1 MDLQHVAV
9 EKGRVTRITL
19 RRPPLNVLNLAM
31 LAELRQAFTSVS
43 RGRPAVV
50 VLAADGKAFSAG
62 VDIADHTEA
71 NVGGMLE
78 LFHAIFHTM
87 ADLDAPVIALV
98 QGAALGGG
106 CELISACDLVVAAA
120 SARFGQPEIRVGAFP
135 PVAAVELP
143 RAMGPRHA
151 AEMLFTG
158 ETISADQAA
167 AGGLINRV
175 FPDATFA
182 ADAATYIELVSRHS
196 GPVLAYTKEALRL
209 GRGRTLQEA
218 LPDLETLYL
227 DKLMKTHDAREG
239 LDAFMEKRQPQ
250 FQDS

>member
-1 MDLQHVAV
+1 MNLQHVAV
-9 EKGRVTRITL
+9 DSGRVARITL
-19 RRPPLNVLNLAM
+19 RRAPLNVLNLKM
-31 LAELRQAFTSVS
+31 LAELGQAFTSVS
-43 RGRPAVV
+43 RDRPAVV
-50 VLAADGKAFSAG
+50 VLAAEGKAFSAG
-62 VDIADHTEA
+62 VDIADHTEEK
-71 NVGGMLE
+71 VGGMLE
-78 LFHAIFHTM
+78 LFHTIFRTM
-87 ADLDAPVIALV
+87 ADMDAPVIALV

-106 CELISACDLVVAAA
+106 CELITACDLAVATA

-143 RAMGPRHA
+143 VAMGPRRA

-158 ETISADQAA
+158 ETISAEEAA
-167 AGGLINRV
+167 TGGLINRV

-182 ADAATYIELVSRHS
+182 TDAAAYVELVSRHS
-196 GPVLAYTKEALRL
+196 GAVLACTKEALRL

-239 LDAFMEKRQPQ
+239 LTAFMEKRRPD
-250 FQDS
+250 FKDS

>member
-1 MDLQHVAV
+1 MTLQYVAV
-9 EKGRVTRITL
+9 DSGRVARITL
-19 RRPPLNVLNLAM
+19 NRPPLNVLNLEM
-31 LAELRQAFTSVS
+31 LAELDRAFKKVAAEQ
-43 RGRPAVV
+43 PAVL
-50 VLAADGKAFSAG
+50 VLAAEGKAFSAG
-62 VDIADHTEA
+62 VDIADHTEDK
-71 NVGGMLE
+71 VGSMLE
-78 LFHAIFHTM
+78 MFHAIFHTM
-87 ADLDAPVIALV
+87 ADLDAPVIALA

-106 CELISACDLVVAAA
+106 CELIAACDLVVASE

-143 RAMGPRHA
+143 VSMGPRRA

-158 ETISADQAA
+158 EPLSAGEAAA
-167 AGGLINRV
+167 AGLINKV

-182 ADAATYIELVSRHS
+182 DEAAAYVELVSRHS
-196 GPVLAYTKEALRL
+196 GAVLAYTKEALRL

-227 DKLMKTHDAREG
+227 HKLMKTNDAREG
-239 LDAFMEKRQPQ
+239 LTAFMEKRRPD

>member
-1 MDLQHVAV
+1 MNLQHVAV
-9 EKGRVTRITL
+9 ENDRVARITL
-19 RRPPLNVLNLAM
+19 RRPPLNVLNLEM
-31 LAELRQAFTSVS
+31 LAELGQAFTSVS
-43 RGRPAVV
+43 RDRPAVV
-50 VLAADGKAFSAG
+50 VLAAEGKIFSAG
-62 VDIADHTEA
+62 VDIADHTEEK
-71 NVGGMLE
+71 VGGMLE
-78 LFHAIFHTM
+78 LFHAIFRTM
-87 ADLDAPVIALV
+87 ADLDAPVIALA

-106 CELISACDLVVAAA
+106 CELITACDLVVAAE

-143 RAMGPRHA
+143 MAMGPRRA

-158 ETISADQAA
+158 ETLSAEEAA
-167 AGGLINRV
+167 AGGLINQV

-182 ADAATYIELVSRHS
+182 ADAAAYVELVSRHS

-227 DKLMKTHDAREG
+227 DKLMKTQDAREG
-239 LDAFMEKRQPQ
+239 LKAFMEKRRPN
-250 FQDS
+250 FQDA